1 MTYISFFSKKY
12 CHARVLYF
20 NWTLDHLR
28 PLRLTPKN
36 IRYTLAIKHN
46 GRLPYSHT
54 PDIYSLFRTN
64 TPLLLHTFHQ
74 RWRYI
79 FEGNVG
85 RCPAAAWFSFGVQNN
100 ESTAGYN
107 YVTHVNEGTDILAR
121 KFCITT
127 SDLCIY
133 IIKEYILI
141 CIERD
146 IFRILRK
153 KMRFTFF

>member
-1 MTYISFFSKKY
+1 MWVDVQQQRDSRSVLCRIMNLLP
-12 CHARVLYF
+12 AR
-20 NWTLDHLR
+20 
-28 PLRLTPKN
+28 
-36 IRYTLAIKHN
+36 
-46 GRLPYSHT
+46 
-54 PDIYSLFRTN
+54 
-64 TPLLLHTFHQ
+64 
-74 RWRYI
+74 
-79 FEGNVG
+79 
-85 RCPAAAWFSFGVQNN
+85 
-100 ESTAGYN
+100 N